1 MPEPLKSTGLL
12 PLVSEVVAA
21 HLSRNS
27 VPSSKMAVLVRSIY
41 QALAKLGNG
50 GAAAAKA
57 GPAVPINKSVTPN
70 YIVCLEDGRQLKM
83 LKRHLRTAF
92 NLSPEQYRQRWALPS
107 SYPMVAPNYA
117 KKRSKL
123 VKAMGLGTKP
133 KSRQA

>member
-1 MPEPLKSTGLL
+1 MPEPLKSTELL

-27 VPSSKMAVLVRSIY
+27 VPSSEMAALVRSIY
-41 QALAKLGNG
+41 QALATLGG

-57 GPAVPINKSVTPN
+57 GPAVPIDKSVTPN

-123 VKAMGLGTKP
+123 AKAMGLGTKP
-133 KSRQA
+133 KSRRA

>member
-1 MPEPLKSTGLL
+1 MPESMKSTELL

-21 HLSRNS
+21 HLSGSS
-27 VPSSKMAVLVRSIY
+27 VPSSEMAVLLRSIY
-41 QALAKLGNG
+41 QALATLGDG

-92 NLSPEQYRQRWALPS
+92 NLSPDSTAS
-107 SYPMVAPNYA
+107 
-117 KKRSKL
+117 
-123 VKAMGLGTKP
+123 LGSAVQLSDGRTEPHEEAQQACEGYGAWHKT
-133 KSRQA
+133 KSRRA